1 MSEAPAA
8 APGTAP
14 SSGVSVSAPGRV
26 IGTFFSPVPTF
37 QSIAARPGFILPMAL
52 WIAASLL
59 VSAFMLPRMDY
70 EGMIRSR
77 LEKSGQALSEDR
89 IQAQVAIQKR
99 IAPKITLAIGALAP
113 VLITLLVTLVFW
125 ASFKAFGWDF
135 TFRQGVGATAH
146 AFLPGVLGALILVP
160 VLSSKDLI
168 DPQNMSDLLRS
179 NLGFL
184 VDRKASPALHSLS
197 GSLDLFA
204 IWTMVLLAIG
214 YAAAA
219 RVSRKAAGGI
229 IVTIWALY
237 VLGKAGLAALF
248 S

>member
-1 MSEAPAA
+1 M
-8 APGTAP
+8 TDAP
-14 SSGVSVSAPGRV
+14 SAVPGAASAPDVSAPGRV

-37 QSIAARPGFILPMAL
+37 QSVAARPGYILPLAL

-59 VSAFMLPRMDY
+59 VSVFMLPRMDY
-70 EGMIRSR
+70 EGMIRAR
-77 LEKSGQALSEDR
+77 IEKTGQAVPEDR
-89 IQAQVAIQKR
+89 IQAQVAMQKR

-135 TFRQGVGATAH
+135 TFPQGVGVTAH
-146 AFLPGVLGALILVP
+146 AFLPGVLGALILIP
-160 VLSSKDLI
+160 VLSSKERI

-184 VDRKASPALHSLS
+184 VDRKEAPAVHSLL

-204 IWTMVLLAIG
+204 VWSLILLTIG

-219 RVSRKAAGGI
+219 RVSRVAAGGI
-229 IVTIWALY
+229 VVTIWAVY
-237 VLGKAGLAALF
+237 VLGKAGLAALL

>member
-8 APGTAP
+8 APGTTPPPGAP
-14 SSGVSVSAPGRV
+14 AVSAPGRV
-26 IGTFFSPVPTF
+26 IGTFVSPVPTF
-37 QSIAARPGFILPMAL
+37 RSIAARPGFLLPLAL

-70 EGMIRSR
+70 EGMTRSR

-89 IQAQVAIQKR
+89 IQAQVAMQKR

-146 AFLPGVLGALILVP
+146 AFLPELRIE
-160 VLSSKDLI
+160 
-168 DPQNMSDLLRS
+168 DPS
-179 NLGFL
+179 
-184 VDRKASPALHSLS
+184 H
-197 GSLDLFA
+197 
-204 IWTMVLLAIG
+204 
-214 YAAAA
+214 
-219 RVSRKAAGGI
+219 
-229 IVTIWALY
+229 
-237 VLGKAGLAALF
+237 
-248 S
+248 

>member
-1 MSEAPAA
+1 MSDSRAA
-8 APGTAP
+8 APTPAP
-14 SSGVSVSAPGRV
+14 QAVSAAARV

-37 QSIAARPGFILPMAL
+37 QSIAARPGFLLPLAL

-59 VSAFMLPRMDY
+59 VSAFILPRMDY
-70 EGMIRSR
+70 EGMTRAR
-77 LEKSGQALSEDR
+77 LEKAGQSIPEDR
-89 IQAQVAIQKR
+89 IQAQVAMQKR
-99 IAPKITLAIGALAP
+99 IAPKITIAIGALAP
-113 VLITLLVTLVFW
+113 VIITLLVTLVFW

-135 TFRQGVGATAH
+135 SFRQGIGVTSH
-146 AFLPGVLGALILVP
+146 AFLPGVLGALILIP
-160 VLSSKDLI
+160 VLSSKETI

-184 VDRKASPALHSLS
+184 VERKASPALHSLL

-204 IWTMVLLAIG
+204 IWTMVLLTIG

-219 RVSRKAAGGI
+219 RVSRKAAGS
-229 IVTIWALY
+229 IVVALWALY
-237 VLGKAGLAALF
+237 ILGKAGLAALF

>member
-1 MSEAPAA
+1 MSNSPAA
-8 APGTAP
+8 GPGETPATP
-14 SSGVSVSAPGRV
+14 VSAFQRIV
-26 IGTFFSPVPTF
+26 GTFFSPVRTL
-37 QSIAARPGFILPMAL
+37 QSIAARPGYILPLAL

-70 EGMIRSR
+70 EGMTRSR
-77 LEKSGQALSEDR
+77 LEKSGQTLSEDR
-89 IQAQVAIQKR
+89 IQAQVAMQKR

-113 VLITLLVTLVFW
+113 ILITLLVTLVYW
-125 ASFKAFGWDF
+125 AAFKAFGWDF
-135 TFRQGVGATAH
+135 TFPQGVGVTAH
-146 AFLPGVLGALILVP
+146 AFLPGVLGALILLP
-160 VLSSKDLI
+160 VLASKDLI

-184 VDRKASPALHSLS
+184 IERKSAPAVHSLL

-204 IWTMVLLAIG
+204 IWSMILLTIG
-214 YAAAA
+214 YASAA
-219 RVSRKAAGGI
+219 RVSRKAAGG
-229 IVTIWALY
+229 VVVALWALY